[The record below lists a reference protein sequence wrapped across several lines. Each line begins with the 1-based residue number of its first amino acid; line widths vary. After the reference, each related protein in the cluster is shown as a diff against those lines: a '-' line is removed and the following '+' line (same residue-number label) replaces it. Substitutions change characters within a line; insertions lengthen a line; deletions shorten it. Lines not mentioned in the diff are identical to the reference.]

1 MTNSPQTY
9 HHGDLH
15 GAALSAALELLEQ
28 GGMDAVSMRAVASKV
43 GVTHRALYRWF
54 PDREALL
61 LELAATGFQ
70 CLAEAL
76 SQRTIITDQKTPPF
90 QFTTCYLRF
99 ALSRP
104 HLYCLSMS
112 QSRTSLALCPRL
124 KASTTAV
131 IETCQRVLGSQFGA
145 RRDDIITLWAL
156 LHGLYDLYSNGLI
169 AARDNESFIEYAAS
183 LTTSAFLTTNAP
195 IQQD

>member
-28 GGMDAVSMRAVASKV
+28 GNVDAVSMRAVASKV

-70 CLAEAL
+70 RLADAL
-76 SQRTIITDQKTPPF
+76 GQPSDMIVQEVPPSH
-90 QFTTCYLRF
+90 FTTCYLRF

-104 HLYCLSMS
+104 HLYRLSMS
-112 QSRTSLALCPRL
+112 QSRTSLALCLRL
-124 KASTTAV
+124 KAATTAV
-131 IETCQRVLGSQFGA
+131 IETCQRVLGSQFEA

-169 AARDNESFIEYAAS
+169 AARDEDSFIAYAANLAAS
-183 LTTSAFLTTNAP
+183 ALTATRAS
-195 IQQD
+195 IQQA